1 MSKLS
6 SMSQVEL
13 EQLHE
18 ELLAQYKDFQGRG
31 LKLDM
36 SRGKPGKEVLDHS
49 NALFAAMENYTNET
63 GIDTRNYGN
72 LAGLPEARR
81 LFSEAFLD
89 MPAEQIIVGGNSSLT
104 LMFDTIG
111 RAFVR
116 GVLPGMT
123 PWGKLEKVK
132 FLCPAPGYDRHFMI
146 CDYYGIEMIPIPLL
160 EDGPD
165 MDQIESLVAA
175 DASIKGIWCVPMYS
189 NPDGVTYSDDVVRRL
204 AAMPTAAED
213 FRIFWDNAY
222 CVHHLYGA
230 NRDHVLNIYK
240 ECEKVGTTDRPYLF
254 ASTSKVTI
262 AGGGIC
268 AMAMS
273 PANLEWAMKNLNV
286 QAIGF
291 DKVNQ
296 LRHCRFLPNAEAV
309 EALMERHAEVL
320 RPKFALV
327 LEMLGKELT
336 EWEIARWTN
345 PKGGYFIS
353 FYGPEGCAKKIVSLC
368 KEAGVVMTGAGATYP
383 YGKDPQDSNIR
394 IAPTLPP
401 AEELATAM
409 ELFCLVVKLCAV
421 EKALA
426 K

>member
-1 MSKLS
+1 MRKLS
-6 SMSQVEL
+6 SMTQVEM
-13 EQLHE
+13 EQLYE
-18 ELLAQYKDFQGRG
+18 DLLAKYKEFQSRG

-49 NALFAAMENYTNET
+49 NALFAAMDSYISET

-89 MPAEQIIVGGNSSLT
+89 MPVEQIIVGGNSSLT
-104 LMFDTIG
+104 LMFDTFG

-116 GVLPGMT
+116 GVLPGMK
-123 PWGKLEKVK
+123 PWSKLDTIK

-146 CDYYGIEMIPIPLL
+146 CDYYGIEMIPVPLL

-165 MDQIESLVAA
+165 MDLVEKLAA
-175 DASIKGIWCVPMYS
+175 EDPSIKGIWCVPLYS
-189 NPDGVTYSDDVVRRL
+189 NPDGVSYSDDVVRRL

-240 ECEKVGTTDRPYLF
+240 ECEKVGNADRPYLF

-273 PANLEWAMKNLNV
+273 PANYDWAMKNLNV

-296 LRHCRFLPNAEAV
+296 LRHCRLLPDAEAV
-309 EALMERHAEVL
+309 EKLMERHAEVL

-327 LEMLGKELT
+327 EEILSKELG
-336 EWEIARWTN
+336 EMEIARWTN

-353 FYGPEGCAKKIVSLC
+353 FYAPEGCAKKIVSLC

-401 AEELATAM
+401 AVELASAM

-421 EKALA
+421 EKALG